1 MVSMKRKIIVNTLV
15 GLAFLAIVIWAI
27 LSLGVGNKQNK
38 DTQATAQKM
47 IGSVLSKKNKLLS
60 D

>member
-27 LSLGVGNKQNK
+27 LSLGVSIRRMFYSEKRRNK
-38 DTQATAQKM
+38 
-47 IGSVLSKKNKLLS
+47 
-60 D
+60 